1 MPTSRA
7 SGRTATAGYRS
18 KPSGSSSTRTDK
30 SGESSQSSRATR
42 SVSAPKSM
50 STAPG
55 PGVSSGPC
63 ATNSST
69 GRSRPPSSSRTR
81 VSSSGRKSG
90 IASAVLPDMDKRTL
104 GPSDLEITPV
114 GVGTA
119 PIGSVPGHWWVNW
132 GTQNEHCS
140 LAAID
145 AAIAGGVNWIDTAP
159 FYGWGRA
166 EEVVGKALHWHD
178 EEVLVFTKCGTFR
191 RDDGEDY
198 MDLRPEWIRRELEQS
213 LRRLRRDHVDLLQP
227 HDVDRNTPIEE
238 TWGAIQGLIAEGK
251 LPHGALSNHPPELVE
266 RALAVGPVAS
276 LQFEYSALSRR
287 EEERLLPFALEHGLG
302 VIVWAPLGSG
312 FLTDGFDLDA
322 LDPDDFRRS
331 HPFAQLE
338 LSGVRAELG
347 PSVTEGALRFVLAH
361 PAVSGAIVGVR
372 NELEARQIVRSA
384 G

>member
-1 MPTSRA
+1 
-7 SGRTATAGYRS
+7 
-18 KPSGSSSTRTDK
+18 
-30 SGESSQSSRATR
+30 
-42 SVSAPKSM
+42 
-50 STAPG
+50 
-55 PGVSSGPC
+55 
-63 ATNSST
+63 
-69 GRSRPPSSSRTR
+69 
-81 VSSSGRKSG
+81 
-90 IASAVLPDMDKRTL
+90 MDTRTL
-104 GPSDLEITPV
+104 GTSGLEISRV

-119 PIGSVPGHWWVNW
+119 PIGSVPGHWSINW
-132 GTQNEHCS
+132 GHQQEHCS

-145 AAIAGGVNWIDTAP
+145 AAVDGGVNWIDTAP

-178 EEVLVFTKCGTFR
+178 DLLVFTKCGTFR
-191 RDDGEDY
+191 RNDGDGY
-198 MDLRPEWIRRELEQS
+198 MDLTPDAIRRDLEGS

-227 HDVDRNTPIEE
+227 HDVDPSVPIEE
-238 TWGAIQGLIAEGK
+238 TWGTIQELIAEGTVRFA
-251 LPHGALSNHPPELVE
+251 GLSNHPPALVE
-266 RALAVGPVAS
+266 RALAVGPVVS

-312 FLTDGFDLDA
+312 FLTDGFDVDA

-331 HPFAQLE
+331 HPFAQLD

-347 PSVTEGALRFVLAH
+347 PSVTEGAVRFVLGH
-361 PAVSGAIVGVR
+361 PAVTGAIVGVR